1 MLESLFNKSCRFEG
15 LTKTPRKTNSSSSSV
30 KFLGTP
36 FFTEHLRVAGFAHLV
51 GKTLCHCKKMKFSF
65 RISSA
70 NVTIKCKCNHFIC
83 KQILVQS
90 LLWCSIC
97 LNISEAI
104 AKLYFCKLLL
114 CPVSYRCASY
124 QYDKLVTINYLT
136 TVEIFYHFLH

>member
-36 FFTEHLRVAGFAHLV
+36 FFTEHLRVAGFARLV

-83 KQILVQS
+83 KQNLGKS
-90 LLWCSIC
+90 LFWCSIC
-97 LNISEAI
+97 LNIPEAI
-104 AKLYFCKLLL
+104 AKPYICKLLL
-114 CPVSYRCASY
+114 YPVSYRCASY
-124 QYDKLVTINYLT
+124 QYGKLIP
-136 TVEIFYHFLH
+136 